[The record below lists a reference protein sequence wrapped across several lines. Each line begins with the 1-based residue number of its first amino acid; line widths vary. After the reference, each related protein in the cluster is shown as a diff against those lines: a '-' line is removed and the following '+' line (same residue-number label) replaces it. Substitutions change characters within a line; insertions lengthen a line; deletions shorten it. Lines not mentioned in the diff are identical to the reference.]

1 MEREAEDR
9 RILRVMG
16 TVLELQ
22 LLAVRQAL
30 GEEEVPR
37 TRRRGMTRRRS
48 VVDQCLQVLAAERR
62 PLHVN
67 ELVRLLREREGRVT
81 DRDTVSSALAKKARE
96 RVLVRQSA
104 PATFALLKG
113 GKQ

>member
-9 RILRVMG
+9 RILRVMA

-37 TRRRGMTRRRS
+37 VRRRGWARRRS
-48 VVDQCLQVLAAERR
+48 VVDQCLGILGAERR

-96 RVLVRQSA
+96 GVLVRQSG
-104 PATFALLKG
+104 PATFTLLKG
-113 GKQ
+113 GKR